1 MTQHAASAASA
12 ADLLDLA
19 REIAVRASE
28 FALDARRVGVSVAAT
43 KSSATDIVTAV
54 DRDAETLIRSLI
66 LDARPDDGIVGEEDV
81 AHIGTSG
88 IDWVVDPIDGTVNFL
103 YGIPAWAVS
112 IAVVEGAAGGAVG
125 GTTLAGVVVNPVTG
139 EVFEASAGGGA
150 RVGGRGLSVNADV
163 PLASALIGTGFGY
176 AAERRREQAAVLL
189 DVLPKVRDIRR
200 IGSAALDLCALAAGR
215 LDGYYE
221 RGLNAWD
228 HSAGALI
235 AREAGA
241 QVGGPHG
248 GRESSELLVAAAPG
262 LYEELASALRA
273 AGLDA

>member
-1 MTQHAASAASA
+1 M
-12 ADLLDLA
+12 
-19 REIAVRASE
+19 
-28 FALDARRVGVSVAAT
+28 
-43 KSSATDIVTAV
+43 
-54 DRDAETLIRSLI
+54 
-66 LDARPDDGIVGEEDV
+66 
-81 AHIGTSG
+81 
-88 IDWVVDPIDGTVNFL
+88 
-103 YGIPAWAVS
+103 S

-150 RVGGRGLSVNADV
+150 RVGGRGLSVNAAV

-176 AAERRREQAAVLL
+176 AAERRREQAVVLL

-241 QVGGPHG
+241 QVGGLHG
-248 GRESSELLVAAAPG
+248 GRESSELLVAASPG